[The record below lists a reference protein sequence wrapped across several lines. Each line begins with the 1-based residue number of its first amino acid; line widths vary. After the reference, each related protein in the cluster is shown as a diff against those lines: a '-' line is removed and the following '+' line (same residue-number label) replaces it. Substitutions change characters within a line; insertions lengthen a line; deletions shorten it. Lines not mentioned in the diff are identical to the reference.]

1 MLKETLAY
9 DTVDG
14 GTAFCTLLDATKAFD
29 RVNYCKLFR
38 ILLDRDISPAVFIF
52 VCFSIYTRTSNSV
65 VCVSWNGVCS
75 RSFVI
80 ENGVRQGGIV
90 SPILFC
96 IYLDDGL
103 LHLLSGSGIG
113 CYIGHVFTGAL
124 A

>member
-1 MLKETLAY
+1 MAYQVLQILPSPLLENTVLYTPGVLKETLAY

-52 VCFSIYTRTSNSV
+52 VCFSIHTRTSNSV

-80 ENGVRQGGIV
+80 ENGVRQGGIAE
-90 SPILFC
+90 SYTFL
-96 IYLDDGL
+96 YL
-103 LHLLSGSGIG
+103 S
-113 CYIGHVFTGAL
+113 
-124 A
+124 